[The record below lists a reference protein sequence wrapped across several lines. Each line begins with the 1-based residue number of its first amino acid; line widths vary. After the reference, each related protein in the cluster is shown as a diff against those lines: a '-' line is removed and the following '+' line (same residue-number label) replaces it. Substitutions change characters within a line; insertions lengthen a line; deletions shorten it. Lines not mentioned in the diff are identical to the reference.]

1 MVQLNVPGVREEI
14 EEDVL
19 NGSPHRLSQGV
30 FPFCQEVLDISQIAI
45 AFHRISPPF
54 FIQSC
59 L

>member
-30 FPFCQEVLDISQIAI
+30 FPSARRSWTF
-45 AFHRISPPF
+45 RR
-54 FIQSC
+54 
-59 L
+59 